1 MKQNKIVDQFIIS
14 YDNHVTDLHAYF
26 KGEIHKGRDHWS
38 NVKMWFFLSQRW
50 LKTKIQIQI
59 PHTFNQVFKPPV
71 QGMLSHYKMV
81 LLSLLFHPPPGN
93 IRKEKK
99 LLSFGWAREWGFLQ
113 KDLLLYY
120 VTHGPI
126 PSTPVQQKRYQRTN
140 LEIFYAKLYRVKA
153 MFTNSSTI
161 LLVFFLQ
168 SSVPLHLCFHHL
180 ALRHTPI
187 YYVCVYIHMWTYI
200 HT

>member
-1 MKQNKIVDQFIIS
+1 
-14 YDNHVTDLHAYF
+14 
-26 KGEIHKGRDHWS
+26 
-38 NVKMWFFLSQRW
+38 MWFFLSQRW

-81 LLSLLFHPPPGN
+81 LLSLVFHPPPGN

-126 PSTPVQQKRYQRTN
+126 PSTPVQQKSYQRTN

-161 LLVFFLQ
+161 SHLSF
-168 SSVPLHLCFHHL
+168 SSKLSTTASMFSPLSAQAHTYILCMCL
-180 ALRHTPI
+180 HTYVNI
-187 YYVCVYIHMWTYI
+187 YTYISSDKTLVYIINKTYCRKI
-200 HT
+200 ANVFHTKLFL